1 MDRHILA
8 ISGGGFSTEETSFI
22 DEYLLKIARK
32 QGPLNIAFI
41 AAASHDAQGYI
52 DAFYWAFQS
61 EKPSHL
67 SIKDFESPNIQEVV
81 NDLDIIYVGGG
92 DTRFM
97 IEVWQRTGF
106 DQVLRNAYQ
115 NGVILAGISAGA
127 MCWFETCY
135 SENEEDEYEE
145 FPGLGFLSG
154 SFCPHY
160 NKDKRRNEFDNW
172 AAVQTNISAFY
183 RLEDNENLHF
193 KNEKLAAKIT
203 T

>member
-1 MDRHILA
+1 MDTHILA
-8 ISGGGFSTEETSFI
+8 ISGGGFSTEENSFI
-22 DEYLLKIARK
+22 DEYLVKITRK

-41 AAASHDAQGYI
+41 AAASNDAQEYI
-52 DAFYWAFQS
+52 DAFYHAFQS
-61 EKPSHL
+61 ENPSHL
-67 SIKDFESPNIQEVV
+67 TIKDFESPNIQEVV

-97 IEVWQRTGF
+97 VEIWKKTGF

-115 NGVILAGISAGA
+115 NGIIIAGISAGA

-135 SENEEDEYEE
+135 SENEEDKYEE
-145 FPGLGFLSG
+145 FPGLGFLTG

-160 NKDKRRNEFDNW
+160 NDLKRRIEFDNW
-172 AAVQTNISAFY
+172 AAVQTNISTFY

-193 KNEKLAAKIT
+193 KNEKLAAKIIT
-203 T
+203 